1 MSDNPL
7 VADPVDMSTPFSGAF
22 VLEDIESLVTSIQN
36 NDWLGGTLSG
46 VALAADTVAAV
57 SDPIGSLIAHGL
69 GWLLE
74 HMEPL
79 RGWFND
85 LAGDPGEV
93 AGYAQTWANI
103 AQALAGSATDIETL
117 VRELDG
123 LEGETIEAYRRFQAD
138 AAKHLA
144 GASDLADGIS
154 AGMELASMAVK
165 VVHDLARDAL
175 AELVGTAISAALE
188 LTVTFGLA
196 APLVIEQVAT
206 KAFSLVARVG
216 KTVTRLLRAMG
227 DFGAIIARAQR
238 ALDVLVELFQKAL
251 RRGDDAP
258 TNTPGSPTTP
268 TTPGGPGSPGSPGTP
283 NSPSTP
289 DTPGS
294 PSSPDTPGSPDVSDP
309 VPDSGGTGTLPGGA
323 TDTPSTRPDRPDREP
338 DTTDPDT
345 TPDTTT
351 PDGKPDSDND
361 GVPDEVDETPGGSDG
376 SGPDTTLT
384 APDSVSPVDSNGAD
398 ISHLLDQ
405 STLNPQQ
412 MTDYLSTLEP
422 PSLAEDFAATGVW
435 PGDVQIPRGPEVLNP
450 DGTIDWSQAPQG
462 GYALDGAGNAI
473 RTPATPSAGDV
484 LDRYGP
490 PDGRYTSPVPPDG
503 PYPYDQRSLPYVQD
517 PAQYHQYR
525 VVDDLTP
532 DNISAAIDRMDD
544 GPLKTQILDL
554 VERYGDDFPAYE
566 GPVGQAFGEPGGGVQ
581 VQLPL
586 TVEQLEG
593 LGLLELIKP

>member
-7 VADPVDMSTPFSGAF
+7 VADPVDTSTPFSGAF
-22 VLEDIESLVTSIQN
+22 ILEDIEGLVTSIQN

-46 VALAADTVAAV
+46 VALAADGLAAA

-138 AAKHLA
+138 AAKHLT

-188 LTVTFGLA
+188 LTVTVGLA

-227 DFGAIIARAQR
+227 DFGALIARAQR

-251 RRGDDAP
+251 KNATNAPGHGPDAP
-258 TNTPGSPTTP
+258 H
-268 TTPGGPGSPGSPGTP
+268 
-283 NSPSTP
+283 
-289 DTPGS
+289 
-294 PSSPDTPGSPDVSDP
+294 SPDTP
-309 VPDSGGTGTLPGGA
+309 SGP
-323 TDTPSTRPDRPDREP
+323 DTPSSGTPPGGLVPDPPTNPRPDGS
-338 DTTDPDT
+338 TDG
-345 TPDTTT
+345 TT
-351 PDGKPDSDND
+351 PDGKPDGD
-361 GVPDEVDETPGGSDG
+361 G
-376 SGPDTTLT
+376 DTTVT
-384 APDSVSPVDSNGAD
+384 DPDGTDAD
-398 ISHLLDQ
+398 G
-405 STLNPQQ
+405 TGTGGTNPDA
-412 MTDYLSTLEP
+412 TP
-422 PSLAEDFAATGVW
+422 PAMPDMSAIDAEF
-435 PGDVQIPRGPEVLNP
+435 RNP
-450 DGTIDWSQAPQG
+450 DGSIPADRLDEWAEAVSAAYPTLTPTDVKAIYGYTTNDYQTINT
-462 GYALDGAGNAI
+462 ALRG
-473 RTPATPSAGDV
+473 
-484 LDRYGP
+484 
-490 PDGRYTSPVPPDG
+490 DG
-503 PYPYDQRSLPYVQD
+503 PLDSAMQTK
-517 PAQYHQYR
+517 
-525 VVDDLTP
+525 VDE
-532 DNISAAIDRMDD
+532 ISAALNKLPEVDATTIRGVRSSPAELGMVEGAPWSDSAYVSS
-544 GPLKTQILDL
+544 GVPFPGITQISI
-554 VERYGDDFPAYE
+554 EGTSGHSIEGISRYQNEGEVLFDRNTPFDVVSITEWTDPA
-566 GPVGQAFGEPGGGVQ
+566 GV
-581 VQLPL
+581 VNYN
-586 TVEQLEG
+586 VVIRE
-593 LGLLELIKP
+593 K